1 MDLNSTSVSGY
12 ACYTIPGVD
21 YPVYSYAGRVSQASG
36 CSTVSAS
43 GALVPTR
50 RKIQQIVL
58 LTLSLRRQQMR
69 PIIHS
74 SLIVGKDATTVELA
88 AQAGR

>member
-1 MDLNSTSVSGY
+1 M
-12 ACYTIPGVD
+12 IPGVD
-21 YPVYSYAGRVSQASG
+21 YPVYSYAGKSFPSKRLFHGICKWCAR
-36 CSTVSAS
+36 ANE
-43 GALVPTR
+43 TR

-74 SLIVGKDATTVELA
+74 SLKVEKDATTVELA
-88 AQAGR
+88 AQASG